1 MSSADVGKALLP
13 PMSFPGE
20 QVGDSDERFHI
31 AVNRVP
37 AREFFIGLVKGTGFN
52 MVVHPDVEG
61 RITLDLQSVTVDEVM
76 EVVQS
81 MYGYSFKKRGNIYHV
96 LPDGL
101 RTEMFHINYLNI
113 SRRGDSQI
121 QVSAGQV
128 SDVGSK
134 GSGDSSSSIGPS
146 TGMGTKIT
154 TSSTT
159 DFWSELDQ
167 TLRLFIGGTE
177 GQSIVMTPQAGVVVV
192 RAMSDELDA
201 VKSYLES
208 AELILR
214 RQVIIEAKILEV
226 ELNDGFQSG
235 VNWSLLGKPSAGKT
249 VGVGT
254 TSADI
259 SSLSQIGGVFSAAAS
274 LSDFNGMINLLESQG
289 NVQVLS
295 SPRISTVNNQKAVIK
310 VGSDRF
316 FVTEVSSTQSSE
328 SNSGTDNNNFQ
339 SPTVELTPFFSGIA
353 LDVTPQISENDEVIL
368 HIHPSISTVKEEQ
381 KSIKAFGVQ
390 SDLPLAVSSIRET
403 DSIVYAKSGQVV
415 VIGGL
420 MQNGSEDSD
429 AGMPGLHNIP
439 ILGHLFKQKR
449 SSSKKSELVILLRPR
464 VIGPEGWNEMLQ
476 ESSDQFEYLRNKML
490 PQ

>member
-1 MSSADVGKALLP
+1 
-13 PMSFPGE
+13 MSFPGE

-101 RTEMFHINYLNI
+101 RTEVFHINYLNV
-113 SRRGDSQI
+113 SRKGDSQI

-128 SDVGSK
+128 SDAGGSAK
-134 GSGDSSSSIGPS
+134 GGDEPAGGRS
-146 TGMGTKIT
+146 TKSMGAQIT
-154 TSSTT
+154 TSSKT
-159 DFWSELDQ
+159 DFWKELNE
-167 TLRLFIGGTE
+167 TLRLFIGGSK
-177 GQSIVMTPQAGVVVV
+177 GQSIVMTPQAGIVVV
-192 RAMSDELDA
+192 RAMSNELEA
-201 VKSYLES
+201 VKTYLES

-226 ELNDGFQSG
+226 ELSDGFQSG

-249 VGVGT
+249 IGIGT
-254 TSADI
+254 SSADI
-259 SSLSQIGGVFSAAAS
+259 SGLSQIGGVFSAAAS
-274 LSDFNGMINLLESQG
+274 LSDFSGVINLLESQG

-316 FVTEVSSTQSSE
+316 FVTEVSNSQSTE
-328 SNSGTDNNNFQ
+328 TAGTQ
-339 SPTVELTPFFSGIA
+339 TPTVELTPFFSGIA
-353 LDVTPQISENDEVIL
+353 LDVTPQISANDEVVL
-368 HIHPSISTVKEEQ
+368 HIHPSISTVKEEE
-381 KSIKAFGVQ
+381 KTINAFGQVFT
-390 SDLPLAVSSIRET
+390 LPLALSSIRET

-429 AGMPGLHNIP
+429 AGMPGLHSIP

-464 VIGPEGWNEMLQ
+464 VIGPEGWNDMLK
-476 ESSDQFEYLRNKML
+476 ESSEQFDYLRNEML